1 MRKKEIEHMDK
12 QETVKDI
19 ALKQLRILSDES
31 ERCNSLGEI
40 AEATK
45 SMVMIITLLE
55 ELG

>member
-31 ERCNSLGEI
+31 ERGNNLGEI

-45 SMVMIITLLE
+45 AMAMIIRLLA